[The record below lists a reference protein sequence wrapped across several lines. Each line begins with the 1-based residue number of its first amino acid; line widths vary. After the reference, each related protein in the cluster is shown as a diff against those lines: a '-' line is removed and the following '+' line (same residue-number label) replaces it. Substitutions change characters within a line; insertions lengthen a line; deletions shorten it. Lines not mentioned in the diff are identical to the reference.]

1 MAAPATPPASAS
13 PSCRSTAVVMAVQP
27 ELARLGFDPG
37 PADGLPGRRTDAAL
51 DAFLASTE
59 PPLPADLPPIEILA
73 ELVRRPA
80 A

>member
-1 MAAPATPPASAS
+1 MAAPGRPPSSNS
-13 PSCRSTAVVMAVQP
+13 PTAVDVVVRAVQL

-37 PADGLPGRRTDAAL
+37 PADGLPGARTAAAL
-51 DAFLASTE
+51 DAFLAANE
-59 PPLPADLPPIEILA
+59 PPLPADLPPIEIPA